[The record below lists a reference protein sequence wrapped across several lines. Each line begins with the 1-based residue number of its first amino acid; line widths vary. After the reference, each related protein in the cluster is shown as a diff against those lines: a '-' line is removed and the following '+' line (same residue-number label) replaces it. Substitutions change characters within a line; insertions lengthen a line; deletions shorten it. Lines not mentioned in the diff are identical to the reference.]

1 LIGILVRMSDLLAR
15 DYERMLDLA
24 VALLEDPGGELPWSM
39 VVAELADALGCC
51 MGILADGRE
60 DPGAGRITAFAPH
73 HIGELPLDDLLRRYA
88 PEHVL
93 ARHYVTTGDRT
104 PLAVTDFV
112 SQRVWRQTG
121 VYDSVH
127 SLTAATHHIALPLAA
142 PNGVLYSILL
152 GRAGRDFDRRERAY
166 LHRVQPLLLRAD
178 AHHQHLRRFHQ
189 TSGDTDPAT
198 CGVTPRELTVLTLLC
213 EGLTTTAIAR
223 RLQIAPG
230 TANKHRENLYR
241 KLGTTDRVSTVLRA
255 QQLGL
260 IRADA

>member
-1 LIGILVRMSDLLAR
+1 MSDLLAR

-24 VALLEDPGGELPWSM
+24 VALLEDPGGEPPWPM
-39 VVAELADALGCC
+39 VVAELADALDCC
-51 MGILADGRE
+51 MGILAD
-60 DPGAGRITAFAPH
+60 AGRITAFAPH
-73 HIGELPLDDLLRRYA
+73 HIGELPLNDLLTEYA

-93 ARHYVTTGDRT
+93 ARHYVSTGDRT

-127 SLTAATHHIALPLAA
+127 SLTGATHNIALPLGA
-142 PNGVLYSILL
+142 PAGVLHSILL

-166 LHRVQPLLLRAD
+166 LRRVQPLLLRAD
-178 AHHQHLRRFHQ
+178 AHHRQLRRSRKV
-189 TSGDTDPAT
+189 SGGTDPAAH
-198 CGVTPRELTVLTLLC
+198 GITPRELTVLTLMC
-213 EGLTTTAIAR
+213 EGLTATAIAR
-223 RLQIAPG
+223 RLKIAPG

-241 KLGTTDRVSTVLRA
+241 KLGTNDRVSTVLRA

-260 IRADA
+260 IHRG

>member
-1 LIGILVRMSDLLAR
+1 MPELLAR

-24 VALLEDPGGELPWSM
+24 FALLDDPGGDLPWSLVM
-39 VVAELADALGCC
+39 EELTDTLGCC
-51 MGILADGRE
+51 MGILAD
-60 DPGAGRITAFAPH
+60 DGRITAFAPH
-73 HIGELPLDDLLRRYA
+73 HIGELPLNDLLRRYA

-112 SQRVWRQTG
+112 SQRVWQQTG

-127 SLTAATHHIALPLAA
+127 SLTAATHNIALPLAA
-142 PNGVLYSILL
+142 PAGVLHSILL
-152 GRAGRDFDRRERAY
+152 GRAGRDFDSRERAY

-178 AHHQHLRRFHQ
+178 AHHRHLRQFRKAA
-189 TSGDTDPAT
+189 GGADPAS
-198 CGVTPRELTVLTLLC
+198 CGITPRELTVLTLLC
-213 EGLTTTAIAR
+213 EGLTTAAIAR
-223 RLQIAPG
+223 RLKIAPG

-241 KLGTTDRVSTVLRA
+241 KLGTSDRVSTVLRA

-260 IRADA
+260 IRTA